1 MPATIEPAPS
11 DRPPSRSYTE
21 VPMHARRVRPSTGPT
36 DRRRLVAA
44 ASSAVIP
51 GVGQLINGRARL
63 ARWLLIPSAIVL
75 AVVGLVV
82 ATQSTTRLLVAVI
95 VPATMSALLLL
106 NAVILVWRLFAMGQA
121 FFDARYR
128 GVGVSRWAM
137 VGLIGLTVFVSVPHV
152 VAWRYGQIAEQ
163 TFATIF
169 GIDRTGDGTG
179 HEDRPA
185 PAIAGR
191 MNVLLI
197 GTDARAKGRKHALT
211 DTLIVVSVD
220 PVGRT
225 VSMASIPRDMVDVP
239 LGNGDVFG
247 PKINSLRR
255 YVDTHEDEFDKG
267 GIQTLQ
273 DATGALLGIPIH
285 YYAEVDLAG
294 FVDIVDAVG
303 GVDINVKKQ
312 ISDPNYPRPGGGHG
326 VTIEKGQQHFDGL
339 EALAYARI
347 RKSAGESDF
356 TRADRQQQVLV
367 AIRRSVGT
375 EDLLLQLPSLLEAIG
390 GTVRT
395 DIPVERLPELAALGE
410 EIPQKAV
417 TRVVIRHP
425 LVHPGPAGHRYGAVQ
440 IPDVKAIRAMAA
452 KLFPAAGETPRGWPT
467 PKPSASPRP
476 SPKPASP

>member
-1 MPATIEPAPS
+1 
-11 DRPPSRSYTE
+11 
-21 VPMHARRVRPSTGPT
+21 MHARRVRPSTGPT

-51 GVGQLINGRARL
+51 GLGQLLNGRYRL
-63 ARWLLIPSAIVL
+63 ARWLLIPSAVVVAAIGIVI
-75 AVVGLVV
+75 

-106 NAVILVWRLFAMGQA
+106 NAVILVWRLYAMGQA

-128 GVGVSRWAM
+128 GTGVGRWAT
-137 VGLIGLTVFVSVPHV
+137 VGFVALVLFVSVPHV
-152 VAWRYGQIAEQ
+152 IAWRYGTLAEQ

-169 GIDRTGDGTG
+169 GIDRLADGAG
-179 HEDRPA
+179 REDRQA

-191 MNVLLI
+191 MNVLLL
-197 GTDARAKGRKHALT
+197 GTDARSKGRKHALT
-211 DTLIVVSVD
+211 DTIMVVSVD

-225 VSMASIPRDMVDVP
+225 VSMASIPRDLVDVP

-247 PKINSLRR
+247 PKINSMRR
-255 YVDTHEDEFDKG
+255 YVDQHPDEFEASG
-267 GIQTLQ
+267 VQTLQ
-273 DATGALLGIPIH
+273 DAVGALLGIPIH

-294 FVDIVDAVG
+294 FVEIVDAVG
-303 GVDINVKKQ
+303 GVDITVKKQ
-312 ISDPNYPRPGGGHG
+312 IADPNYPRPGGGHG
-326 VTIEKGQQHFDGL
+326 VVIAQGKHHFDGL

-367 AIRRSVGT
+367 AIRRSIGT
-375 EDLLLQLPSLLEAIG
+375 EDLLIRLPSLLEAIG
-390 GTVRT
+390 DTVRT
-395 DIPVERLPELAALGE
+395 DVPVERLPELAALGE

-425 LVHPGPAGHRYGAVQ
+425 LVHPGPRGHRYGSVQ

-452 KLFPAAGETPRGWPT
+452 RLFPAAGEAPRGWPT
-467 PKPSASPRP
+467 PKPSAKPKP
-476 SPKPASP
+476 SAAPASP